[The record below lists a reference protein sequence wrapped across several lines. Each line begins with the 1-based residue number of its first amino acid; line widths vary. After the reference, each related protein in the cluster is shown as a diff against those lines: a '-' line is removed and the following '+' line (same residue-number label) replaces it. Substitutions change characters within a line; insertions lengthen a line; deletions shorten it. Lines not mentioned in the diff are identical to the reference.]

1 MVSRRLQAC
10 FQEVSK
16 HSVHLFWSF
25 DCSASL
31 RAHSRAGAPTGPSA
45 ASLRA
50 RASCLPRSTAPLRS
64 ALASWAGAPT
74 GPSAAPLR
82 SAPRVFPLDCFA
94 CAARSRLGWRP
105 DWSLGCSA
113 SLRASCLP
121 RSTAPLRS
129 ALAPGLAPRLVPR
142 LLRFAARLVSSPLDC
157 SAALRAR
164 AWAGAPDWPFGCFA
178 SLRASCLPRS
188 TAPLRSAL
196 ASWAG
201 APTGPSA
208 ASLRFAPRVFPR
220 STASLRSAL
229 APGLAPPTGPS
240 AVCFA
245 SRFRVFPLRARAW
258 AGAPTAPSSAPL
270 RFARAWLSTLA
281 CEISQAAGLCYAGVR
296 SGARYVVHAPSIPD
310 LSAKELA
317 SA

>member
-10 FQEVSK
+10 FQQVSK

-25 DCSASL
+25 DCFASL

-50 RASCLPRSTAPLRS
+50 RA
-64 ALASWAGAPT
+64 WAGAPT
-74 GPSAAPLR
+74 GPSAASLR
-82 SAPRVFPLDCFA
+82 ARAWAGAPDWSLDCFAALRASCLPPLDCFA

-105 DWSLGCSA
+105 DCSFSCSA
-113 SLRASCLP
+113 ALRASCLP
-121 RSTAPLRS
+121 RSTASLRF
-129 ALAPGLAPRLVPR
+129 ALTPGLAPRLVPR
-142 LLRFAARLVSSPLDC
+142 LLRFALAPRVFPARLLRCAPRLVSSRSTASLRCAPRVLPARLLRARLGWRPDWSFDC
-157 SAALRAR
+157 SAALRA
-164 AWAGAPDWPFGCFA
+164 
-178 SLRASCLPRS
+178 SCPPAR
-188 TAPLRSAL
+188 P
-196 ASWAG
+196 
-201 APTGPSA
+201 
-208 ASLRFAPRVFPR
+208 LRFAPRSRLGWRPRLILRLLRCAPR
-220 STASLRSAL
+220 SR
-229 APGLAPPTGPS
+229 PGLAP
-240 AVCFA
+240 
-245 SRFRVFPLRARAW
+245 
-258 AGAPTAPSSAPL
+258 PTAPSSAPL